1 MGVTE
6 DVQLGTHYGFRLGW
20 KNDTFDVSEPGTVL
34 SMNYGFGGFISSK
47 TLALVNLD
55 LQHETNDTIDDTG
68 LFDGQTRF
76 YHYLD
81 ENNSYLFA
89 GQIQAAL
96 NPELFERIEIGGDTG
111 LKGYPIRFQ
120 AGDRALTMSAE
131 RRVYFNAYLWRLVKF
146 GYAVFGEVGSAWE
159 DGDDPVWLS
168 DVGAGFRVVSTRQS
182 SSRVLHVDLAFPL
195 TETDDIDDYQFFI
208 KAKGEF

>member
-1 MGVTE
+1 MGRVLSLEKENPIFEAGSRVGEVGQETESYEFSYGWSKGLIDGVTHRHRLGFFSDNTDYFTVDDPSIELPEDTDNNYPFYEYRYSKVKFVERVNFRVMGVTE

-96 NPELFERIEIGGDTG
+96 NPELFERI
-111 LKGYPIRFQ
+111 
-120 AGDRALTMSAE
+120 
-131 RRVYFNAYLWRLVKF
+131 
-146 GYAVFGEVGSAWE
+146 
-159 DGDDPVWLS
+159 
-168 DVGAGFRVVSTRQS
+168 
-182 SSRVLHVDLAFPL
+182 
-195 TETDDIDDYQFFI
+195 
-208 KAKGEF
+208 